1 MSRSDSSADDQS
13 MELGETTGQLAGY
26 LADLTYDDLPQE
38 AVELEKRHLL
48 DTLGCILYG
57 TTTPWVRKVVD
68 ALEANEETGHGS
80 VSVPTTGIKLPPARA
95 ALVNGTA
102 SHSMD
107 YDDYCQDAG
116 VHAGSAIVPATLSY
130 VQSTDRTVSGK
141 DAITALTGGVEV
153 AVRSGYGI
161 GRGSLFDG
169 WHIAGWTDAFGG
181 AATAGLL
188 MGLDREKM
196 AHSLALAGTQ
206 GAGLMGAAYGAEVKR
221 FHMGKAAESGYLG
234 AMLAEQSFTGDTK
247 IFTERWGGIGQ
258 TMSDDYDIP
267 AVTEGLGDTYEFL
280 SKLTFKPFP
289 SVGQTHPPAT
299 AIRLIVEENGLD
311 TDEITNVRVRVTE
324 TAKEK
329 AGWDFEPEGVMSAQG
344 NMQYAI
350 GTYLVDGEIRIDAY
364 TEEAIRRPA
373 VLKRIENIEIIPDP
387 DLVADDASFNSRYK
401 TTVEADTVDGST
413 YSATVSQPPGFP
425 ENPMSDEELIE
436 KFTEQAEYV
445 LDDED
450 IDAIV
455 NFVLN
460 VEDQDDFAELFEYL
474 D

>member
-1 MSRSDSSADDQS
+1 MERSDSPGDDQS
-13 MELGETTGQLAGY
+13 MELGETTGQLANY
-26 LADLTYDDLPQE
+26 LSDLTYDDLPEE
-38 AVELEKRHLL
+38 AVELEKRHIL

-68 ALEANEETGHGS
+68 ALEAHEETGRGS

-116 VHAGSAIVPATLSY
+116 VHAGSAVVPAALSY
-130 VQSTDRTVSGK
+130 AQSNDRTVSGK
-141 DAITALTGGVEV
+141 EAVTAVAAGVEIG
-153 AVRSGYGI
+153 VRSGYGI

-181 AATAGLL
+181 AATVGVLL
-188 MGLDREKM
+188 DLDEKKM
-196 AHSLALAGTQ
+196 AHALALAGTQ

-234 AMLAEQSFTGDTK
+234 AVLADQSFTGDTK
-247 IFTERWGGIGQ
+247 IFKERWGGIGQ

-267 AVTEGLGDTYEFL
+267 AVTEGLGETYEFL
-280 SKLTFKPFP
+280 GKLTFKPFP

-299 AIRLIVEENGLD
+299 AIKQIVEENELD
-311 TDEITNVRVRVTE
+311 TVDIINVRVRVTE

-344 NMQYAI
+344 NMQYAVA
-350 GTYLVDGEIRIDAY
+350 TYLTDGEIRIDAY
-364 TEEAIRRPA
+364 TEEAIRRPE
-373 VLKRIENIEIIPDP
+373 VLNRIEDVEIIADSE
-387 DLVADDASFNSRYK
+387 LVDDDSSFNSRYK
-401 TTVEADTVDGST
+401 TTVEADTADGKT

-425 ENPMSDEELIE
+425 ENPMSDEEIID

-445 LDDED
+445 LDN
-450 IDAIV
+450 DAIEAIV
-455 NFVLN
+455 DFVLN
-460 VEDQDDFAELFEYL
+460 LEDQDDFAELFEYL

>member
-1 MSRSDSSADDQS
+1 MSQSDSSDDAQS
-13 MELGETTGQLAGY
+13 MELGETTGQLAKY
-26 LADLTYDDLPQE
+26 LSDLTYEDLPE
-38 AVELEKRHLL
+38 KAIELEKRHLL

-57 TTTPWVRKVVD
+57 TTTPWVSKVVD
-68 ALEANEETGHGS
+68 ALDAHEETGHGS

-116 VHAGSAIVPATLSY
+116 VHAGSAIVPAVLSY
-130 VQSTDRTVSGK
+130 TQSADRTVSGEE
-141 DAITALTGGVEV
+141 AITALIAGVETG
-153 AVRSGYGI
+153 VRSGYGI

-181 AATAGLL
+181 AATAGVL
-188 MGLDREKM
+188 MGFDQEKM

-234 AMLAEQSFTGDTK
+234 AMLADQSFTGDTK
-247 IFTERWGGIGQ
+247 IFMERWGGIGQ

-267 AVTEGLGDTYEFL
+267 AVTEGLGETYEFL
-280 SKLTFKPFP
+280 GKLTFKPFP

-299 AIRLIVEENGLD
+299 AIKQIVEDNDLD
-311 TDEITNVRVRVTE
+311 TNDVASVRVRVTE

-350 GTYLVDGEIRIDAY
+350 ATYLVDGEIRIDAY
-364 TEEAIRRPA
+364 TEEAIRRPT
-373 VLKRIENIEIIPDP
+373 VLDRIDDIEIVADP
-387 DLVADDASFNSRYK
+387 DIVDDDSEFNSRYK
-401 TTVEADTVDGST
+401 TTVEAETTAGAV
-413 YSATVSQPPGFP
+413 YSATVSTPPGFP
-425 ENPMSDEELIE
+425 ENPMSDKEVIG
-436 KFTEQAEYV
+436 KFTEQASYV
-445 LDDED
+445 LSEDDIKNVVD
-450 IDAIV
+450 
-455 NFVLN
+455 FVLN
-460 VEDQDDFAELFEYL
+460 IEKKDDFSELFDYL

>member
-1 MSRSDSSADDQS
+1 MSTSDSPSEDQR
-13 MELGETTGQLAGY
+13 MEAGETTGQLSNY
-26 LADLTYDDLPQE
+26 LTELTFNDLPEE

-57 TTTPWVRKVVD
+57 TTTPWVRKVID
-68 ALEANEETGHGS
+68 ALEAHEETGHSS

-116 VHAGSAIVPATLSY
+116 VHAGSAVVPAILSY
-130 VQSTDRTVSGK
+130 AQSADQTVSGK
-141 DAITALTGGVEV
+141 KAITALAAGVEI

-181 AATAGLL
+181 AATAGVLL
-188 MGLDREKM
+188 DLDEERM
-196 AHSLALAGTQ
+196 AHALALAGTQ

-234 AMLAEQSFTGDTK
+234 AILAEQSFTGDTK
-247 IFTERWGGIGQ
+247 IFQERWGGIGH

-267 AVTEGLGDTYEFL
+267 AITDELGETYEFL

-299 AIRLIVEENGLD
+299 AIKQIVEDNDLD
-311 TDEITNVRVRVTE
+311 PSGITDVRVRVTD

-329 AGWDFEPEGVMSAQG
+329 AGWKFEPEGVMSAQG

-350 GTYLVDGEIRIDAY
+350 ATYLVDGEIRIDAY
-364 TEEAIRRPA
+364 TEEAIRRSE
-373 VLKRIENIEIIPDP
+373 VLERIDDIEI
-387 DLVADDASFNSRYK
+387 VADSTLVEDDTGFNSRYK
-401 TTVEADTVDGST
+401 TTVEAETADGNI
-413 YSATVSQPPGFP
+413 YSATVSTPPGFP
-425 ENPMSDEELIE
+425 ENPMSDEELVN
-436 KFTEQAEYV
+436 KFTEQAAYV

-450 IDAIV
+450 INAV
-455 NFVLN
+455 VKFVMNL
-460 VEDQDDFAELFEYL
+460 EEQDDFAEIFQYL
-474 D
+474 G